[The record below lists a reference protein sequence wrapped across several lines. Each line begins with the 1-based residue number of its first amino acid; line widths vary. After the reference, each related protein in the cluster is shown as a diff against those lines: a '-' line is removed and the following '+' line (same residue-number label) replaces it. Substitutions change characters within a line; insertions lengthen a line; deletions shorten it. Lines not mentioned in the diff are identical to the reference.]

1 MIWYEEE
8 VKGLERKRLQVNYEP
23 KMIFY
28 GSSSIR
34 LWKDL
39 HQDFRPFKPL
49 NLGFGGSTLEACVAF
64 FERII
69 GPYNPESI
77 VLYAGDNDLGDG
89 KQPKDV
95 YASYRQLSAKI
106 RKNYRNT
113 PVIFISIKPSLSR
126 IHIIDKIRQTND
138 MIREEIM
145 FNEAE
150 NHFINIYDAMLDEN
164 GSPRHELFEQD
175 GLHLSPAGY
184 DVWKQVIYQ
193 QECMVNLG
201 RMAG

>member
-1 MIWYEEE
+1 MDWYEEE
-8 VKGLERKRLQVNYEP
+8 VKGLERKRLQVSYEP

-39 HQDFRPFKPL
+39 HQDFRPFKPI

-64 FERII
+64 FDRII

-89 KQPKDV
+89 KQPQDV
-95 YASYRQLSAKI
+95 LHYYRQLSAKI
-106 RKNYRNT
+106 KKRYKDI
-113 PVIFISIKPSLSR
+113 PLIFISIKPSISR
-126 IHIIDKIRQTND
+126 FHIINKIRQTND

-145 FNEAE
+145 FKEDNY
-150 NHFINIYDAMLDEN
+150 HFINIYDAMTDEN
-164 GSPRHELFEQD
+164 GRPRPELFEPD
-175 GLHLSPAGY
+175 GLHLSAEGY
-184 DVWKQVIYQ
+184 SVWKQIIFRE
-193 QECMVNLG
+193 ECMLHLG